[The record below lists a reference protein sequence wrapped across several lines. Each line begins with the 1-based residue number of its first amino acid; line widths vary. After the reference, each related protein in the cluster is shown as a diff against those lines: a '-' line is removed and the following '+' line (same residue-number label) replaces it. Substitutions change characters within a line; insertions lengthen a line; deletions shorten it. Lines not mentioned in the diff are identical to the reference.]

1 MGSTQ
6 FTTALAVLVCLAL
19 VLGMMV
25 SFALGRAAGV
35 RHRRIDPEGART
47 VSGAVEASIFG
58 LLGLLIAF
66 TFSGAADRFDARRAL
81 IADEANAVVAVYHE
95 FELLAPDDRAR
106 LRAELRQYVDARLDY
121 YAKLPD
127 SDAAMPDL
135 ERSHQLE
142 ASLWSHAVEAM
153 PRGLAGSVPVL
164 TTALNRLFDVAEQRK
179 SAQMTHPPLPI
190 YGLLIFLA
198 LVCASLAGHH
208 ASASAK
214 HPWVL
219 PILFAGISG
228 LAIYVILD
236 LEYPR
241 AGFIR
246 VDSADALLR
255 DVRARMS

>member
-1 MGSTQ
+1 MQATQ
-6 FTTALAVLVCLAL
+6 YTTALSAFVCLAL
-19 VLGMMV
+19 IFGMMV
-25 SFALGRAAGV
+25 SFTLGRAAGL
-35 RHRRIDPEGART
+35 RHRRVDPEGARS

-81 IADEANAVVAVYHE
+81 ITDEANAVETVYHE
-95 FELLAPDDRAR
+95 FELLAPDDRDR
-106 LRAELRQYVDARLDY
+106 LRGELRQYVDARLDY
-121 YAKLPD
+121 YAKLPHF
-127 SDAAMPDL
+127 DAAAPNLKVADA
-135 ERSHQLE
+135 LE
-142 ASLWSHAVEAM
+142 AALWSHAVEAM
-153 PRGLAGSVPVL
+153 PRGLSGAVPVL

-179 SAQMTHPPLPI
+179 SAQLTHPPLPI
-190 YGLLIFLA
+190 YGLLICLA

-208 ASASAK
+208 ASSSAK

-219 PILFAGISG
+219 PMLFAGISG

-246 VDSADALLR
+246 VDSADVLLR
-255 DVRARMS
+255 EVRARIS